1 VWDFCHVKPPVRD
14 VLFPLL
20 GVSQKRMFWE
30 FHNRS
35 STDTLVLLFPGHEL
49 CLADVRN
56 SDDLEPLSL
65 QSLPGSLLSA
75 SEGCGTRASGMSS
88 PSHSVWVDM
97 YYRRPRCELRPLV
110 DRLLDQCE
118 DVDGFMQKARDRSKN
133 YVDLGMIDTMCNG
146 LRRAKK
152 ARELSENNVDFG
164 VIHTGPVCNGLKQL
178 QADEELKCSRVRTW
192 LTELDVNPSNEGRKL
207 IGDGMPLHEA
217 QSRSPPIRPG
227 DSASNCPSPPDS
239 GEQFAADQCILQ
251 KVDASGLAISVSAP
265 AARTFLAGGIPAVS
279 R

>member
-1 VWDFCHVKPPVRD
+1 
-14 VLFPLL
+14 
-20 GVSQKRMFWE
+20 
-30 FHNRS
+30 
-35 STDTLVLLFPGHEL
+35 
-49 CLADVRN
+49 
-56 SDDLEPLSL
+56 
-65 QSLPGSLLSA
+65 
-75 SEGCGTRASGMSS
+75 MSS

-110 DRLLDQCE
+110 DRLLDQCD

-133 YVDLGMIDTMCNG
+133 NMDLGMIDTVCNG

-152 ARELSENNVDFG
+152 ARELSENNVDFR
-164 VIHTGPVCNGLKQL
+164 VIHTGPMCNGLKQL

-192 LTELDVNPSNEGRKL
+192 LTELDVNPSNEVKKP

-217 QSRSPPIRPG
+217 QSRSPPITPG
-227 DSASNCPSPPDS
+227 DSASNCPSPPDN
-239 GEQFAADQCILQ
+239 GEPFAADQCILQ

-279 R
+279 L